1 MQQVILIGLSD
12 LYFDK
17 DLFRVCC
24 PAGLETCRGLSDLIV
39 IGLSD
44 MVLVKGDLFETLL
57 PGFCQGICFR
67 RVGQGRL
74 FVVFAF
80 LPCDLKG
87 HPAVFGP
94 CAAADFLGRPDCRC
108 AFGFFVFLICNDD
121 LAGSICFDA

>member
-1 MQQVILIGLSD
+1 MQQVILVGLSH

-17 DLFRVCC
+17 DLFRVCR
-24 PAGLETCRGLSDLIV
+24 PVSVKACRGLSDLII

-44 MVLVKGDLFETLL
+44 MVLVKGDLFEALL

-74 FVVFAF
+74 LVVFAF
-80 LPCDLKG
+80 LPRDLKG

-94 CAAADFLGRPDCRC
+94 CASADFLGRPDCRC
-108 AFGFFVFLICNDD
+108 AFGFIVFCICNDD
-121 LAGSICFDA
+121 LSGSICFYA